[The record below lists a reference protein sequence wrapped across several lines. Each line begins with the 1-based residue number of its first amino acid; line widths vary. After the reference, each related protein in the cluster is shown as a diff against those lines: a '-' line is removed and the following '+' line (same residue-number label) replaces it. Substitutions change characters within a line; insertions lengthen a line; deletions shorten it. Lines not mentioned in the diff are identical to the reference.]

1 MTRTRLQTTCLAL
14 ACFAAA
20 LACQKPEPPAPAKA
34 SESSVTTN
42 SAAPAAPI
50 APIAPVVTAPSVDL
64 ETLPARED
72 FEQEAS
78 AAITPANLE
87 KQLAALEKEMAAD

>member
-1 MTRTRLQTTCLAL
+1 
-14 ACFAAA
+14 
-20 LACQKPEPPAPAKA
+20 
-34 SESSVTTN
+34 
-42 SAAPAAPI
+42 
-50 APIAPVVTAPSVDL
+50 L